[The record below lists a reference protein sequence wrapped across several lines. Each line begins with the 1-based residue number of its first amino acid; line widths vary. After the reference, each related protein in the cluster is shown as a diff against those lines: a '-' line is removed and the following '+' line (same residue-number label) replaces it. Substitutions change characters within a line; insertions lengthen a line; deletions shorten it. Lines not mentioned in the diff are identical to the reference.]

1 MELKRKIISTLTEW
15 KNSTNKIALLIAG
28 ARQVGKTTTIREF
41 GQSEY
46 KNFVEINFEKTPSAM
61 EAFAGNR
68 DAETIYS
75 NLTMLGYGPFVPGQT
90 LLFLDEIQSC
100 PNARTA
106 IKFLVEDG
114 RIDIIESGSLLG
126 INYKDV
132 SSFPVGFEQEVK
144 MYPLDFEEFLW
155 ASGITDDI
163 IGKLRKYYDTNT
175 PVPAFMHEQMMKLF
189 RQFLIV
195 GGMPQ
200 AVNSFVTGIDFKKTL
215 TIQRNIMMSYRN
227 DIAKYADREK
237 HLAKMVFDQIP
248 QQLCKQDKRF
258 ILADLE
264 KGASQRKYGDA
275 TMWLADAGIA
285 YFSFN
290 VSKFELPFS
299 FSEKRNLYK
308 LFLHDTG
315 LLCSTSLDRI
325 QFEVMNGKIDIN
337 EGYLTENFVAQ
348 ELVKKGINPN
358 YYDKKSRQELDFVY
372 QDEGKISV
380 IEVKSGNDY
389 KRHAS
394 LDRII
399 ESDSDKINKAIVFSK
414 FNIETIDSVT
424 HLPFYMLMF
433 L

>member
-348 ELVKKGINPN
+348 ELVKKGINLN

-414 FNIETIDSVT
+414 FNIETIDNVT

>member
-1 MELKRKIISTLTEW
+1 MKLKRKIISTLTEW

-348 ELVKKGINPN
+348 ELVKKGINLN

-414 FNIETIDSVT
+414 FNIETIDNVT

>member
-1 MELKRKIISTLTEW
+1 MKLKRKIINTLREW
-15 KNSTNKIALLIAG
+15 KNSTDKIALLIAG

-41 GQSEY
+41 GQAEY
-46 KNFVEINFEKTPSAM
+46 KYFIEINFEKTPSAM

-132 SSFPVGFEQEVK
+132 SSFPVGFEQEIK

-155 ASGITDDI
+155 ASGISEDI
-163 IGKLRKYYDTNT
+163 IGKLRGYYDTNT
-175 PVPAFMHEQMMKLF
+175 PVPTFMHEQMMKLF

-215 TIQRNIMMSYRN
+215 TIQRNIMTSYRN
-227 DIAKYADREK
+227 DIAKYAGKEK
-237 HLAKMVFDQIP
+237 HLAKMLFDQIP
-248 QQLCKQDKRF
+248 QQLNKQDKRF
-258 ILADLE
+258 VLADLE

-290 VSKFELPFS
+290 VGKFELPFS

-308 LFLHDTG
+308 LFMHDTG

-325 QFEVMNGKIDIN
+325 QFDVMNGRIDIN

-348 ELVKKGINPN
+348 ELVKKSRMLN
-358 YYDKKSRQELDFVY
+358 YYDKKSRQELDFIF
-372 QDEGKISV
+372 QDEGKISI

-394 LDRII
+394 LNRII
-399 ESDSDKINKAIVFSK
+399 ESDSDKINQAIVLSK
-414 FNIETIDSVT
+414 FNTEITDSVKY
-424 HLPFYMLMF
+424 LPFYMLMF